1 MATTDLLERSVEL
14 KQAVIEFV
22 MQPRFDR
29 PIARA
34 IEQRFGRVLEL
45 EETKF
50 LGFLDWFIMQYQLPG
65 GRTPVE
71 QYVDAHPKLPA
82 ADREL
87 LLGWRDVV
95 EGIFEVNERDGDAL
109 LIFNLLDELT
119 YRVYS
124 NAGPAIFSTMR
135 RGSFINARIVPLGDD
150 WMLSG
155 TTELFSASSRQDV
168 YRRVTELS
176 SQFPHLVF
184 RNPEKLAAAWELQ
197 REERANFI
205 AFFGS
210 DLVVLPG
217 HELPERMR
225 AYLHFRTYE
234 ARDAEGKTVADRVQ
248 EAFGTKPS
256 VPEMAWPPEFLEAET
271 LGVVYDELD
280 GLNQYIDF
288 GLIEETF
295 ANPALVRNH
304 KHREVVQSYLKDP
317 SISPRLLSRLAERDP
332 ERASQVFQVFLK
344 KPRFSWAKDG
354 EALLHRYKAS
364 YYRQPVLPSVMLVSE
379 DFARAEVGATDSR
392 PSRRR
397 WHLPWEKPSDQE

>member
-1 MATTDLLERSVEL
+1 MSTADLLERSVAL
-14 KQAVIEFV
+14 KQAVVEFV

-34 IEQRFGRVLEL
+34 IEQRFGSVLEL
-45 EETKF
+45 EEAKF

-65 GRTPVE
+65 GRTAVE
-71 QYVDAHPKLPA
+71 QYVDAHPKLSE
-82 ADREL
+82 ADRKL
-87 LLGWRDVV
+87 LLGWREFV
-95 EGIFEVNERDGDAL
+95 EGIFEVKERDGDAL

-124 NAGPAIFSTMR
+124 NAGPVVFSTMP
-135 RGSFINARIVPLGDD
+135 RGSFISARIVPLADD

-155 TTELFSASSRQDV
+155 TTELFSASARQDLH
-168 YRRVTELS
+168 RRVSELAT
-176 SQFPHLVF
+176 QFPHLVF
-184 RNPEKLAAAWELQ
+184 RNPEKLAAAWEFQ

-225 AYLHFRTYE
+225 AYMHFRTYE
-234 ARDAEGKTVADRVQ
+234 ARDADGQTVADRVQ
-248 EAFGTKPS
+248 EAFGTLPP
-256 VPEMAWPPEFLEAET
+256 VPEMEWPSEFLEAET

-295 ANPALVRNH
+295 ANPSLVRNH
-304 KHREVVQSYLKDP
+304 KHREVVQIYLKDP
-317 SISPRLLSRLAERDP
+317 SISPRLLSRL
-332 ERASQVFQVFLK
+332 
-344 KPRFSWAKDG
+344 
-354 EALLHRYKAS
+354 
-364 YYRQPVLPSVMLVSE
+364 
-379 DFARAEVGATDSR
+379 
-392 PSRRR
+392 
-397 WHLPWEKPSDQE
+397 

>member
-1 MATTDLLERSVEL
+1 MSTTDLLERSVEL
-14 KQAVIEFV
+14 KQAVVEFV

-45 EETKF
+45 EEAKF
-50 LGFLDWFIMQYQLPG
+50 LGFIDWFIMQYPLPG
-65 GRTPVE
+65 GRTAVE
-71 QYVDAHPKLPA
+71 QYVDSHPKLSE
-82 ADREL
+82 ADRKL

-95 EGIFEVNERDGDAL
+95 EGIFEVKERDGDAL

-124 NAGPAIFSTMR
+124 NAGPAVFGTMP
-135 RGSFINARIVPLGDD
+135 RGSFISARIVPLGDD

-155 TTELFSASSRQDV
+155 TTELFRASAKQDI
-168 YRRVTELS
+168 YRRVTELAT
-176 SQFPHLVF
+176 QFPHLVF

-210 DLVVLPG
+210 DLVVFPG
-217 HELPERMR
+217 YELPERMR
-225 AYLHFRTYE
+225 AYMHFRTYE
-234 ARDAEGKTVADRVQ
+234 ARDDEGQTVADRVR
-248 EAFGTKPS
+248 EALGTKPAS
-256 VPEMAWPPEFLEAET
+256 PEMAWPSEFLEAET

-280 GLNQYIDF
+280 GLSYYIDF
-288 GLIEETF
+288 GVVEETF
-295 ANPALVRNH
+295 ANPSLVRNH
-304 KHREVVQSYLKDP
+304 KHREAVEDYLKDP

-332 ERASQVFQVFLK
+332 ERASQVFQVILK

-354 EALLHRYKAS
+354 EALLRRYKAS

-379 DFARAEVGATDSR
+379 SFARDELATTDAQ
-392 PSRRR
+392 PPRRR
-397 WHLPWEKPSDQE
+397 RRLPWGR